1 MITTAPARIGSIADS
16 PRWSESES
24 VIVEGHDPG
33 PLPPGSC
40 GPGRGGS
47 LGVPCGRYVD

>member
-16 PRWSESES
+16 PRWSESGS